1 MNRST
6 RRERFGRVGIGPV
19 SRVLLLACAGALT
32 LAPSVRADA
41 VQVVQSTGAEAT
53 WSYPAPDGQFTARV
67 RATLQVSRSAEGQMR
82 VEEWFSISVV
92 RCASAGGCVTDV
104 DFDGHKV
111 DGRPANPGDRDDFQ
125 ITADPAADALLA
137 RFATTEDP
145 LACTPLVRFTG
156 LAPGPWATGPG
167 DPGPS
172 SLLGAGSDRGAIVDG
187 DVCTVPLNST
197 SQGHMWSALIS
208 DAWPG

>member
-6 RRERFGRVGIGPV
+6 RGKRLGRLGIGRW
-19 SRVLLLACAGALT
+19 SRLVLLAWAAAVLLT
-32 LAPSVRADA
+32 QSVRADA

-53 WSYPAPDGQFTARV
+53 WTYPARDGQFTARV

-104 DFDGHKV
+104 DFDGHKI
-111 DGRPANPGDRDDFQ
+111 DGRPAGPGDRTDFE
-125 ITADPAADALLA
+125 ITADPAADVLLV
-137 RFATTEDP
+137 RFSAPNEL
-145 LACTPLVRFTG
+145 LACTPVIRFTG
-156 LAPGPWATGPG
+156 LAPEPWLTGPG
-167 DPGPS
+167 DPAPS
-172 SLLGAGSDRGAIVDG
+172 SLAGAGTDRGAIVDG

-208 DAWPG
+208 DVWPG